1 MAKRIQGILFD
12 LGDTLL
18 DYGNVDVPALFQA
31 GAKLAYDRLQQ
42 WNLSVPRFAHY
53 HRRQLWGIRWS
64 YFKSYLT
71 GREFNAAPL
80 IARLHEELGFRLTGQ
95 QVDELAWLWY
105 RPLRDVATTEPG
117 LAATLESF
125 RRDGLVLGAVSNT
138 FVPGEVLDRHLREE
152 GLLDLLPV
160 RVYSCDVRHRK
171 PDRAIF
177 RIAAKR
183 TGLPPEATLFVGDLL
198 ATDIRGSNRAGMI
211 SVLKDPLDK
220 YVGGR
225 IRPDHRIAKIADLRR
240 IVDGYNGASST

>member
-18 DYGNVDVPALFQA
+18 NYGAIDVPALFQA
-31 GAKLAYDRLQQ
+31 GAKLAYDRLQE
-42 WNLSVPRFAHY
+42 WGLAIPRFARY

-71 GREFNAAPL
+71 GREFNAATL
-80 IARLHEELGFRLTGQ
+80 IARLHEELGLQLSPEQIRELT
-95 QVDELAWLWY
+95 WLWY
-105 RPLRDVATTEPG
+105 RPLRNVAHTEPG
-117 LAATLESF
+117 LADTLESF
-125 RRDGLVLGAVSNT
+125 RRDGLILGAVSNT

-177 RIAAKR
+177 QIAAKR
-183 TGLPPEATLFVGDLL
+183 TGLPPASTLFVGDLL
-198 ATDIRGSNRAGMI
+198 AADIRGSHRAGMI

-225 IRPDHRIAKIADLRR
+225 IRPDHRIAKISDLRR
-240 IVDGYNGASST
+240 IIDGYNGTGAT

>member
-1 MAKRIQGILFD
+1 VTKRIQGILFD

-18 DYGNVDVPALFQA
+18 NFGVIDVPALFQA
-31 GAKLAYDRLQQ
+31 GAKLAYDQLQA
-42 WNLSVPRFAHY
+42 WGLAVPRFARY
-53 HRRQLWGIRWS
+53 HRKQLWGIRWS

-71 GREFNAAPL
+71 GREFNAAAL
-80 IARLHEELGFRLTGQ
+80 IARLHEKMGYHLTPE
-95 QVDELAWLWY
+95 QVRELAWLWY
-105 RPLRDVATTEPG
+105 RPLREVAKTEADLP
-117 LAATLESF
+117 ATMERF

-160 RVYSCDVRHRK
+160 RIYSCDVGHRK

-177 RIAAKR
+177 QIAAKR
-183 TGLPPEATLFVGDLL
+183 TGLPPGATLFVGDLL
-198 ATDIRGSNRAGMI
+198 QADIRGARRAGMI

-225 IRPDHRIAKIADLRR
+225 IRPDHRIARIADLRR